1 MYVWLTRRFVS
12 VDDSDITLR
21 MMGRLL
27 ERKGFSFDTAVD
39 GQEAVD
45 LIASGKK
52 YCWCVTVRCGVMVSN
67 SV

>member
-1 MYVWLTRRFVS
+1 
-12 VDDSDITLR
+12 
-21 MMGRLL
+21 MMGKMLD
-27 ERKGFSFDTAVD
+27 RKGFSFDTAVD

-45 LIASGKK
+45 LIAAGKK